1 VSESRHVAGIILA
14 AGAATRMGR
23 PKQLLDWGGQP
34 LVAVAAEQALAAG
47 LAPLLVVVGAAA
59 DDVTTALGGLP
70 VQSVPC
76 AEYASGQSASLRAG
90 IAALGAEVAAV
101 VVLLADQPFVTAAI
115 VEALVTEWRASGAA
129 IVAPVYR
136 GVRGNPVL
144 FDRAVWGELLAVT
157 GDKGAREVIAADAG
171 RVRTVAF
178 DDDRPLADID
188 TPAEYERL
196 RRTFISPKGM

>member
-59 DDVTTALGGLP
+59 DDVMAALGGLP

>member
-59 DDVTTALGGLP
+59 DDVTAALGGLP

>member
-14 AGAATRMGR
+14 AGAATSGCPPQSSSCFGR
-23 PKQLLDWGGQP
+23 PMR
-34 LVAVAAEQALAAG
+34 VAAEQALAAG

-129 IVAPVYR
+129 IVAPIYR